1 MNIVNTLEDITG
13 AISYDQ
19 SFELAMKC
27 SQLLESG
34 ESEKLKL
41 GRELII
47 WILNRY
53 EDIPQETKPIWN
65 DLIESAGFY
74 PYINNIRK
82 ESDILASSLADK
94 ARIASFESDYL
105 DKSLHVEQKVISKKL
120 FEGKNLVVSAPTS
133 FGKSLLIE
141 EIVASRKY
149 KNVVIIQPTL
159 ALLDETRIKLKKYSD
174 YYKIIVRTAQNI
186 ADNDKGNLFLLT
198 AERVMEYAGL
208 PQIDFLII
216 DEFYKLSLRRADDRA
231 DVLNN
236 AFLKVLKT
244 GNPQFYL
251 LGPNIG
257 GITPGFEERYKAEF
271 YKTDFSM
278 VANKKIDY
286 SSRYDTSLSQKKL
299 DNEKLPDLF
308 ELLDSLKNDQTI
320 IYCASPLRARRL
332 SREYLLHVKQ
342 MDVSPCNK
350 DDEKLPLCEWIENN
364 VSSDWS
370 LKEALTYGIA
380 IHDGSLQKHISNSII
395 NYFNNKRLHYI
406 FCTSTIIEGVNTSA
420 KNVVIYD
427 EKKGPNGIDY
437 FDYSNICGRSGRMME
452 HYIGNVYSFVRQPE
466 KKEFIVDFPFVEQDK
481 DVLTDE
487 ILINIEK
494 KDVKSQ
500 VKDRYEALNR
510 YPDDLK
516 KILKINGTNING
528 QMAIYYALEK
538 DIDSKRELITWSQM
552 PSFGAM
558 MYVLSLG
565 ENNIFELDKHG
576 VMSVEQLVMLLN
588 TYRNK
593 QTIMALVNRNKQYML
608 QKRKKAPTEEQLMAI
623 NDKAIETA
631 FHVYRHWFQF
641 KVPKAFR
648 VVDNLQR
655 YVCEKHGVKPGSYS
669 YFVQQLEND
678 FVPDGL
684 SILTEYGIPNT
695 TILKI
700 AEVIPKNISEDDVIN
715 FIKENRLSIYKNLT
729 QYEIER
735 LEEEL

>member
-1 MNIVNTLEDITG
+1 MSIVNTLENIVG

-286 SSRYDTSLSQKKL
+286 SSRYDTSLSQKK
-299 DNEKLPDLF
+299 
-308 ELLDSLKNDQTI
+308 T
-320 IYCASPLRARRL
+320 
-332 SREYLLHVKQ
+332 
-342 MDVSPCNK
+342 
-350 DDEKLPLCEWIENN
+350 
-364 VSSDWS
+364 
-370 LKEALTYGIA
+370 
-380 IHDGSLQKHISNSII
+380 
-395 NYFNNKRLHYI
+395 
-406 FCTSTIIEGVNTSA
+406 
-420 KNVVIYD
+420 
-427 EKKGPNGIDY
+427 
-437 FDYSNICGRSGRMME
+437 
-452 HYIGNVYSFVRQPE
+452 
-466 KKEFIVDFPFVEQDK
+466 
-481 DVLTDE
+481 
-487 ILINIEK
+487 
-494 KDVKSQ
+494 
-500 VKDRYEALNR
+500 
-510 YPDDLK
+510 
-516 KILKINGTNING
+516 
-528 QMAIYYALEK
+528 
-538 DIDSKRELITWSQM
+538 
-552 PSFGAM
+552 
-558 MYVLSLG
+558 
-565 ENNIFELDKHG
+565 
-576 VMSVEQLVMLLN
+576 
-588 TYRNK
+588 
-593 QTIMALVNRNKQYML
+593 
-608 QKRKKAPTEEQLMAI
+608 
-623 NDKAIETA
+623 
-631 FHVYRHWFQF
+631 
-641 KVPKAFR
+641 
-648 VVDNLQR
+648 
-655 YVCEKHGVKPGSYS
+655 
-669 YFVQQLEND
+669 
-678 FVPDGL
+678 
-684 SILTEYGIPNT
+684 
-695 TILKI
+695 
-700 AEVIPKNISEDDVIN
+700 
-715 FIKENRLSIYKNLT
+715 
-729 QYEIER
+729 
-735 LEEEL
+735 